1 MRFEKPLRYLEQH
14 GMVIPFNVQG
24 VELNR
29 FDCAK
34 IDHIFAKDSIG
45 QILDALKEEDA
56 PWAKNA
62 YKKIKEA
69 DQLAV
74 RLTFELIRRA

>member
-1 MRFEKPLRYLEQH
+1 
-14 GMVIPFNVQG
+14 MVIPFNVQG

-45 QILDALKEEDA
+45 
-56 PWAKNA
+56 
-62 YKKIKEA
+62 
-69 DQLAV
+69 
-74 RLTFELIRRA
+74 